1 MHSRRRLAFCL
12 PSSQRQTSNS
22 ATMDSA
28 PPVSTEPHCLAEAG
42 EMRLYS
48 KQTKTSPPFRLPLV
62 QEASQAVRVEL
73 GSKGKLGRGPEPSSL
88 LRLVCPPMWPFG
100 RVQWRQ
106 VAKTLCPK
114 RRRPHVPKQPEPPV
128 YLTENI
134 QKDNKIKH
142 SLIKFL

>member
-1 MHSRRRLAFCL
+1 MNTCD
-12 PSSQRQTSNS
+12 T
-22 ATMDSA
+22 
-28 PPVSTEPHCLAEAG
+28 AEAG

-48 KQTKTSPPFRLPLV
+48 KRTKTSPPFRLQLV
-62 QEASQAVRVEL
+62 QEASQAVHVEP
-73 GSKGKLGRGPEPSSL
+73 GSKGKLAEALSPSLL
-88 LRLVCPPMWPFG
+88 LRLVCPLMWPFG
-100 RVQWRQ
+100 KVQWQQ

-114 RRRPHVPKQPEPPV
+114 RRRPHVPKQPESPV